1 MNVHVHL
8 LKPLCGWLTNMSSQ
22 YTWSYT
28 SLGPF
33 ALLSLWFQTGS
44 LCSVFIHGSHT
55 VQVQWQDYFR
65 RLCLQISGQKLKQ
78 GLINMS

>member
-1 MNVHVHL
+1 MSVHVHL

-33 ALLSLWFQTGS
+33 ALYC
-44 LCSVFIHGSHT
+44 LCGFKQEASAVFSYTVVTQYESNGETFLEDYVYKSVVKS
-55 VQVQWQDYFR
+55 
-65 RLCLQISGQKLKQ
+65 
-78 GLINMS
+78 